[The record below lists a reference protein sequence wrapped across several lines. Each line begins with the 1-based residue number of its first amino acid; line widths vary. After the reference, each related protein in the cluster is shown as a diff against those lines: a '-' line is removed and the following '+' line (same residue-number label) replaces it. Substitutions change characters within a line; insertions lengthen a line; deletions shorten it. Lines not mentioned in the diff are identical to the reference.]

1 MPQLDPANFASQLFW
16 LFATF
21 ALLFLVAWKVAL
33 PRITEV
39 LNARQERVDGDLEKA
54 EALKMEAEDVLA
66 AYEKSLA
73 DARSKAQEAHRK
85 ATEALAE
92 ERTRQQEALAR
103 TLSERASEA
112 EERISA
118 EKAQAVENIRE
129 ATLDVVRSAAERLIG
144 VRVAD
149 QEADS
154 AIQAAIRER

>member
-21 ALLFLVAWKVAL
+21 TLLFLVAWKVAL

-54 EALKMEAEDVLA
+54 EALKTEAEDVLA
-66 AYEKSLA
+66 AYERSLA
-73 DARSKAQEAHRK
+73 NARSEAQEAHRK

-112 EERISA
+112 EDRISA